1 MTMCTMAVRTAAAMS
16 LIFAASFSPAETTSP
31 PPASPAPASPAHA
44 SASAAAELDKHL
56 TGLSSW
62 AADFTQTI
70 DDGHGNV
77 QRSAAGRLF
86 LQRPGKFRWDYTQPS
101 EQLVLADGRQIWF
114 YDKDLA
120 QANVRDMDTSLA
132 STPASLLSGS
142 GSVSTQFNVTALP
155 ASGGLQWYQLIPK
168 HADTDFQVVR
178 IGFDKGD
185 LRSMFLA
192 DKLNQI
198 TQLTFSNS
206 KRNIVIAAGSVFVR
220 AAAGSRCDRT
230 RRQVRTNDGTYRPL
244 ADRLR
249 PQSLDEYV
257 GQSHLL
263 GVGAPLRRALESG
276 RPHSMILWGPPGTG
290 KTTLARL
297 VASGAHAEFIALSA
311 VLAGIKDIR
320 AVVEQARS
328 LRGTRDTVLFL
339 DEVHRFNKSQ
349 QDTFLPYVEDGTL
362 IFVGATTENPSFEV
376 NNALLSRARVYV
388 LKPLEAADLAKLLDR
403 ALQDP
408 ERGLGQLK
416 LQIDDG
422 ARELLLAAA
431 DGDARRMLNLLE
443 TAADLSSAEEAGR
456 RLDVDTM
463 RAVIGSTYVRFDKG
477 GENFYDQISAL
488 HKSVRGSDPDAAL
501 YWLCRMLAGGCDP
514 LYIARRA
521 LRMASEDIGNAD
533 PRALTLALEACSV
546 YERLGSPEGE
556 LAIAQAVVFMACAAK
571 SNAVYTAYK
580 AAAEDAAGLGSLEVP
595 LHLRNAPT
603 RLMKEIG
610 YGKGY
615 RYAHDEPGG
624 YAAGERY
631 FPDEMPDRRYYVPAP
646 RGLEIK
652 IGEALNARR
661 ERDARARGAGG

>member
-1 MTMCTMAVRTAAAMS
+1 
-16 LIFAASFSPAETTSP
+16 
-31 PPASPAPASPAHA
+31 
-44 SASAAAELDKHL
+44 
-56 TGLSSW
+56 
-62 AADFTQTI
+62 
-70 DDGHGNV
+70 
-77 QRSAAGRLF
+77 
-86 LQRPGKFRWDYTQPS
+86 
-101 EQLVLADGRQIWF
+101 
-114 YDKDLA
+114 
-120 QANVRDMDTSLA
+120 
-132 STPASLLSGS
+132 
-142 GSVSTQFNVTALP
+142 VTV
-155 ASGGLQWYQLIPK
+155 G
-168 HADTDFQVVR
+168 
-178 IGFDKGD
+178 
-185 LRSMFLA
+185 
-192 DKLNQI
+192 
-198 TQLTFSNS
+198 
-206 KRNIVIAAGSVFVR
+206 
-220 AAAGSRCDRT
+220 
-230 RRQVRTNDGTYRPL
+230 DGTYRPL

-263 GVGAPLRRALESG
+263 GPGAPLRRALEAG
-276 RPHSMILWGPPGTG
+276 RPHSMILWGGRPGPA

-297 VASGAHAEFIALSA
+297 VANGAHAEFIALSA

-388 LKPLEAADLAKLLDR
+388 LKSLDAADLGKLLDR
-403 ALQDP
+403 ALTDT
-408 ERGLGQLK
+408 ERGLGKLG
-416 LQIDDG
+416 LQIDAG

-443 TAADLSSAEEAGR
+443 TAADLSTPLDADSSQPARR
-456 RLDVDTM
+456 RLDVDTT

-533 PRALTLALEACSV
+533 PRALTLALEACAV

-556 LAIAQAVVFMACAAK
+556 LAIAQAIVFMACAAK
-571 SNAVYTAYK
+571 SNAVYTAYN
-580 AAAEDAAGLGSLEVP
+580 AATADAMSLGSLEVP

-624 YAAGERY
+624 YAAGARY
-631 FPDEMPDRRYYVPAP
+631 FPDEMPDRHYYVPAP

-661 ERDARARGAGG
+661 ERDARARGAGGS

>member
-1 MTMCTMAVRTAAAMS
+1 VTAAG
-16 LIFAASFSPAETTSP
+16 E
-31 PPASPAPASPAHA
+31 
-44 SASAAAELDKHL
+44 
-56 TGLSSW
+56 
-62 AADFTQTI
+62 
-70 DDGHGNV
+70 
-77 QRSAAGRLF
+77 
-86 LQRPGKFRWDYTQPS
+86 
-101 EQLVLADGRQIWF
+101 
-114 YDKDLA
+114 
-120 QANVRDMDTSLA
+120 
-132 STPASLLSGS
+132 
-142 GSVSTQFNVTALP
+142 
-155 ASGGLQWYQLIPK
+155 GG
-168 HADTDFQVVR
+168 
-178 IGFDKGD
+178 
-185 LRSMFLA
+185 
-192 DKLNQI
+192 
-198 TQLTFSNS
+198 
-206 KRNIVIAAGSVFVR
+206 
-220 AAAGSRCDRT
+220 
-230 RRQVRTNDGTYRPL
+230 YRPL

-249 PQSLDEYV
+249 PQTLDEYV

-263 GVGAPLRRALESG
+263 GPGAPLRRALESG

-297 VASGAHAEFIALSA
+297 VAKGAHAEFLSLSA

-320 AVVEQARS
+320 AVVEHAKS

-388 LKPLEAADLAKLLDR
+388 LKALTTEDLGKLLDR
-403 ALQDP
+403 ALTDP
-408 ERGLGQLK
+408 ERGLGRLS
-416 LQIDDG
+416 LELDAG

-443 TAADLSSAEEAGR
+443 TAADLAAPGDATEAAAGAVR
-456 RLDVDTM
+456 RLDTDTM

-488 HKSVRGSDPDAAL
+488 HKSVRGSDPDASL
-501 YWLCRMLAGGCDP
+501 YWLCRMLEGGCDP

-521 LRMASEDIGNAD
+521 VRMASEDIGNAD
-533 PRALTLALEACSV
+533 PRALTLTLEACAV

-556 LAIAQAVVFMACAAK
+556 LAIAQAIVFMACAAK
-571 SNAVYTAYK
+571 SNAVYTAFNAAK
-580 AAAEDAAGLGSLEVP
+580 ADAASLGSLEVP

-615 RYAHDEPGG
+615 RYAHDEPEG

-631 FPDEMPDRRYYVPAP
+631 FPDGMPDRRYYVPAP

-652 IGEALNARR
+652 IGEALAARR
-661 ERDARARGAGG
+661 ARDRA